1 MNCSN
6 VRMAWPSAQ
15 RICTV
20 ARMAGDPIDSFPP
33 LLRADPRDGGVGC
46 VAVYAHALRGGAAG
60 SRTRDGELSL
70 TLQESSVGVDELVRL
85 DIANG
90 DTGHVGGI
98 CRDRSRRVEGVLV
111 LVKSRSACAEAEMPQ
126 LDIELFRALRGTLRE
141 RGR

>member
-6 VRMAWPSAQ
+6 VRMAWPGAQ
-15 RICTV
+15 RRST
-20 ARMAGDPIDSFPP
+20 AAHMAGDPIDSFPP
-33 LLRADPRDGGVGC
+33 LLCADPRDGGVWR
-46 VAVYAHALRGGAAG
+46 VAVYAHALRGGRAG

-111 LVKSRSACAEAEMPQ
+111 LVKSRSACAECEMRL
-126 LDIELFRALRGTLRE
+126 LDIELFRALRGTLRVS
-141 RGR
+141 GR